1 MDVAAALDV
10 LRTEDRELALD
21 AKGAFN
27 GLTHGEGVEQI
38 SQIALQEFL
47 WYRLPEKFL
56 TYDTHKRRVAA
67 ALGRLLEV
75 LDLPRYAAICTSE
88 QTRAVLAAYENDDD
102 VRGRAAMR
110 SAMGGSGVEPVDVEE
125 LAWGSVMGMEEAAA
139 YYTVSDTLEMAIVA
153 GEFTPGGRGWR
164 QKQQAVV
171 RQQLL
176 RSREHLDGA
185 SLLDRVL
192 DERIDT
198 WLDRHRGRRP
208 EILRPL
214 LPRLRGP
221 AALPDDLDRHIGP
234 VRWLLE
240 RADEGLTLTQ
250 THRLKPATVR
260 AMTDAFGWDDGF
272 SRRKLEDDFREVV
285 ATRELAEAIGAVRR
299 RKLHLQLTATGK
311 TLLGDPLA
319 LWRRLCGVLVS
330 AHAYDAAVQ
339 ELALALMLQEDFGSR
354 RHVAAG
360 IAGVMDGEHWRSS
373 DGLAPDERYVS
384 WALVD
389 FHWRLEAMFLLQHD
403 PDQPPWQDSW
413 QLNQAGRPAAVEA
426 LRARA
431 TRPRETPWQ
440 M

>member
-1 MDVAAALDV
+1 
-10 LRTEDRELALD
+10 
-21 AKGAFN
+21 
-27 GLTHGEGVEQI
+27 
-38 SQIALQEFL
+38 
-47 WYRLPEKFL
+47 
-56 TYDTHKRRVAA
+56 
-67 ALGRLLEV
+67 
-75 LDLPRYAAICTSE
+75 
-88 QTRAVLAAYENDDD
+88 
-102 VRGRAAMR
+102 MR
-110 SAMGGSGVEPVDVEE
+110 SAMAGSGVEPVDVEE

-139 YYTVSDTLEMAIVA
+139 YYTVADALELAIVA

-164 QKQQAVV
+164 QAVV

-192 DERIDT
+192 DERIDA

-221 AALPDDLDRHIGP
+221 AALPDDLDRHIAP

-250 THRLKPATVR
+250 THRLKPATVA

-299 RKLHLQLTATGK
+299 RKLQVQLTPAGK
-311 TLLGDPLA
+311 TVLGDPLA

-330 AHAYDAAVQ
+330 SHAYDAAVQ
-339 ELALALMLQEDFGSR
+339 ELALALMLQEQVGSR
-354 RHVAAG
+354 RDVAAA
-360 IAGVMDGEHWRSS
+360 IAEVMAGEHWRSS
-373 DGLAPDERYVS
+373 DGLAPDERHVS

-389 FHWRLEAMFLLQHD
+389 FHWRLEAMSMLQHD

-413 QLNQAGRPAAVEA
+413 QLNQAGRAAAVEA

-431 TRPRETPWQ
+431 TRPRRSP
-440 M
+440 